1 MTRATPGGGHHDA
14 HSHHGAGGHG
24 HDTDE
29 SINDDPV
36 DGPLLV
42 EEDTSGLEPDT
53 LELTSAGI
61 DVGSATCHL
70 VVSRIVMK
78 RMGKAH
84 SSRYVPVKRTIE
96 YQSPIGFTPYE
107 ASGLIDADRLSAFL
121 RESLDA
127 YGGDFGAIDSGVVI
141 LTGEALRRRNARAIA
156 DQMSALA
163 GDFVCA
169 SAGDLFEAAMAA
181 WGSGAVERSRELGP
195 TLNVDIGGGTT
206 KVSLCVDGRIVARS
220 ALRVGSRLIVVDEE
234 QRLVKVDE
242 PVAILAGDDS
252 GDWVVGKQVTAEMKQ
267 RLARSMVAAVESF
280 LGLEVP
286 DADRYQDLWIA
297 PPPEID
303 DAVKHVVF
311 SSGLAEYLYG
321 NEDRDFND
329 LAIPVS
335 GILRGRLDGGV
346 WPWTVLDPPSSAIRA
361 TVTGLS
367 QQTVEM
373 SGDTVHVGGQAKLPW
388 HNAHVVSVD
397 AESLTTAEEI
407 ADAMEKAA
415 SSVEIVAVDSSALAW
430 AVRTGRR
437 RDYQRLKV
445 LAEGISLGASRL
457 GQPRLPVFLS
467 EDLGRSVGRLI
478 TEELALHDD
487 AVVLDG
493 VQVVGGEFVDIGRV
507 IEPNQTVPVIV
518 KSLLFGELNQMTP
531 SGAAGHVPAQRPAG

>member
-1 MTRATPGGGHHDA
+1 VTLETPGGGHHD
-14 HSHHGAGGHG
+14 SHRPHGLQRHGHG
-24 HDTDE
+24 TDG
-29 SINDDPV
+29 SMTDDPV
-36 DGPLLV
+36 DGPTV
-42 EEDTSGLEPDT
+42 EEGMSGLEPDT

-61 DVGSATCHL
+61 DIGSATCHL

-107 ASGLIDADRLSAFL
+107 PNGLIDADRLSAFL

-127 YGGDFGAIDSGVVI
+127 YGGDFGAVDSGVVI

-220 ALRVGSRLIVVDEE
+220 ALRVGSRLVVVDDE

-242 PVAILAGDDS
+242 PVGILAGEN
-252 GDWVVGKQVTAEMKQ
+252 GGAWVVGQQVTAEMKHQ
-267 RLARSMVAAVESF
+267 LARSMVAAVEAF

-286 DADRYQDLWIA
+286 DSERYRDLWIA
-297 PPPEID
+297 PPPELGGGI
-303 DAVKHVVF
+303 KNVVF

-321 NEDRDFND
+321 NEHRDFND
-329 LAIPVS
+329 LAIPVAD
-335 GILRGRLDGGV
+335 IVRARLDGGA

-373 SGDTVHVGGQAKLPW
+373 SGDTVHVGSEVQLPW
-388 HNAHVVSVD
+388 RNAHCVAVD
-397 AESLTTAEEI
+397 AESLATAEEI

-415 SSVEIVAVDSSALAW
+415 SSVEITAVDSSALAW

-445 LAEGISLGASRL
+445 LAEGIALGASRL

-467 EDLGRSVGRLI
+467 EDMGRSVGRLI
-478 TEELALHDD
+478 TEELELHRA

-493 VQVVGGEFVDIGRV
+493 VQVMGGEFVDIGCV
-507 IEPNQTVPVIV
+507 IEPNATVPVIV
-518 KSLLFGELNQMTP
+518 KSLLFGELSPLTP
-531 SGAAGHVPAQRPAG
+531 SGVAGHVPAQPAVN

>member
-1 MTRATPGGGHHDA
+1 M
-14 HSHHGAGGHG
+14 SSEGAGTVDH
-24 HDTDE
+24 
-29 SINDDPV
+29 DPV
-36 DGPLLV
+36 DGPPAV
-42 EEDTSGLEPDT
+42 PGAPGLEPDT

-78 RMGKAH
+78 RLGKAH
-84 SSRYVPVKRTIE
+84 SSRYVPVERRIE
-96 YQSPIGFTPYE
+96 FQSPIRFTPYE
-107 ASGLIDADRLSAFL
+107 PSGLIDADRLSGYL
-121 RESLDA
+121 REWLEA
-127 YGGDFGAIDSGVVI
+127 YGGDFGAVDSGVVI

-206 KVSLCVDGRIVARS
+206 KVSLCVNGHIVARS
-220 ALRVGSRLIVVDEE
+220 ALRVGSRLAVVDED
-234 QRLVKVDE
+234 QRLTKVDD
-242 PVAILAGDDS
+242 PVEILAGDDS
-252 GDWVVGKQVTAEMKQ
+252 GAWVVGKQVTPEMKQ
-267 RLARSMVAAVESF
+267 ELAESMVRAVEAF
-280 LGLEVP
+280 LGV
-286 DADRYQDLWIA
+286 DVSHVDRYRDLWIA
-297 PPPEID
+297 PPPDLGDE
-303 DAVKHVVF
+303 VRQVGF

-321 NEDRDFND
+321 KEDRDFND
-329 LAIPVS
+329 LAIPVAKT
-335 GILRGRLDGGV
+335 LRSRLDAGA

-373 SGDTVHVGGQAKLPW
+373 SGDTVHVGPEAKLPW
-388 HNAHVVSVD
+388 RNAPCVAVD
-397 AESLTTAEEI
+397 AEALSTAEEI
-407 ADAMEKAA
+407 AAAMVDAT
-415 SSVEIVAVDSSALAW
+415 STVELTAVDSSTVAW

-445 LAEGISLGASRL
+445 LAEGLALGASRL
-457 GQPRLPVFLS
+457 GQERLALFLS

-478 TEELALHDD
+478 TEELRLHRD

-493 VQVVGGEFVDIGRV
+493 VQVIGGEFVDIGRV
-507 IEPNQTVPVIV
+507 VEPNATVPVIV
-518 KSLLFGELNQMTP
+518 KSLLFGELNPLTP
-531 SGAAGHVPAQRPAG
+531 SGSAGHV

>member
-1 MTRATPGGGHHDA
+1 MTPDTPGAGHHHGPHA
-14 HSHHGAGGHG
+14 HPSPHVHGSDSSTAG
-24 HDTDE
+24 
-29 SINDDPV
+29 DPV
-36 DGPLLV
+36 DGPPLV
-42 EEDTSGLEPDT
+42 EDMSGLEPDT

-70 VVSRIVMK
+70 VVSRILMK

-84 SSRYVPVKRTIE
+84 SSRYVPVRRTIE

-107 ASGLIDADRLSAFL
+107 PDGLIDADRLSAFM
-121 RESLDA
+121 RECLDA
-127 YGGDFGAIDSGVVI
+127 YGGDFGAVDSGVVI

-206 KVSLCVDGRIVARS
+206 KVSLCVDGRIVARG
-220 ALRVGSRLIVVDEE
+220 ALRVGSRLVVVDDE

-252 GDWVVGKQVTAEMKQ
+252 DAWVVGQQVTAEMKD
-267 RLARSMVAAVESF
+267 RLARSMVSAVESF

-286 DADRYQDLWIA
+286 DADRYRDLWIV
-297 PPPEID
+297 PPPGID
-303 DAVKHVVF
+303 DRVGHVVF

-321 NEDRDFND
+321 NEHRDFND
-329 LAIPVS
+329 LAISVA
-335 GILRGRLDGGV
+335 GHLRARLDGGA

-373 SGDTVHVGGQAKLPW
+373 SGDTVHVGADAQLPW
-388 HNAHVVSVD
+388 RNAYCVAVD
-397 AESLTTAEEI
+397 AEPLATADEI
-407 ADAMEKAA
+407 ADTMEKAA
-415 SSVEIVAVDSSALAW
+415 AAVELAAVGSGDLAW
-430 AVRTGRR
+430 TVRTGRR

-445 LAEGISLGASRL
+445 LAEGIALGAARL
-457 GQPRLPVFLS
+457 GQARLPVFLS

-478 TEELALHDD
+478 TEELGLHRDV
-487 AVVLDG
+487 VVLDG
-493 VQVVGGEFVDIGRV
+493 VRVVGGEFVDIGAV
-507 IEPNQTVPVIV
+507 IEPNATVPVIV
-518 KSLLFGELNQMTP
+518 KSLLFGELNPLTP
-531 SGAAGHVPAQRPAG
+531 SGAAGHVPTTPAAT

>member
-1 MTRATPGGGHHDA
+1 MA
-14 HSHHGAGGHG
+14 
-24 HDTDE
+24 
-29 SINDDPV
+29 DDPV
-36 DGPLLV
+36 DGPPVV
-42 EEDTSGLEPDT
+42 EDMSGLEPDT
-53 LELTSAGI
+53 LELTSVGI

-84 SSRYVPVKRTIE
+84 SSRYVPVTRTIE

-107 ASGLIDADRLSAFL
+107 PTGLIDADRLSSFL
-121 RESLDA
+121 REWLDA
-127 YGGDFGAIDSGVVI
+127 YGGDFGAVDSGVVI

-220 ALRVGSRLIVVDEE
+220 ALRVGSRLVVVDDE
-234 QRLVKVDE
+234 QRLVKVDD
-242 PVAILAGDDS
+242 PVGLLAGENS
-252 GDWVVGKQVTAEMKQ
+252 GDWVVGKQVTPEMKDQ
-267 RLARSMVAAVESF
+267 LAQSMVAAIEAF
-280 LGLEVP
+280 LGLEVA
-286 DADRYQDLWIA
+286 DADRFRDLWIA
-297 PPPEID
+297 PPPD
-303 DAVKHVVF
+303 LDRRVQHVVF

-321 NEDRDFND
+321 NEERDFND
-329 LAIPVS
+329 LAIPVAA
-335 GILRGRLDGGV
+335 ILRARLDDGA
-346 WPWTVLDPPSSAIRA
+346 WPWAVLDPPSSAIRA

-373 SGDTVHVGGQAKLPW
+373 SGDTVHVGGQAQLPW
-388 HNAHVVSVD
+388 RNAHCVAVD

-415 SSVEIVAVDSSALAW
+415 SAVEITAVDSSALAW

-445 LAEGISLGASRL
+445 LAEGIALGASRL

-478 TEELALHDD
+478 TDELALHRD

-507 IEPNQTVPVIV
+507 IEPNATVPVIV
-518 KSLLFGELNQMTP
+518 KSLLFGELSPLTP
-531 SGAAGHVPAQRPAG
+531 SGAAGHVPAPLAAN